1 MRKSMA
7 ITKNV
12 KRLLGAVRTLNESNH
27 GIERMALLYGLSGEG
42 KTTSVD
48 YCIDRTDG
56 LSLRAKRCWTMT
68 SMLAELATE
77 LRCPEK
83 IRKSNRAA
91 VMVNSIIE
99 HLNNQPRP
107 LFVDEVD
114 HLLNPH
120 NHRNGTS
127 VLETIRD
134 VYDSVKVPVILIGEE
149 NSAIAIQE
157 TARFARRITQVVEFR
172 GIDLED
178 ARTVAD
184 TVAEVNI
191 SDDLIAHVYQESQAN
206 IGRII
211 VALDAIERHGKAAGL
226 AEIDLN
232 AWGDKA
238 LFFDQQVF
246 FTRKGSQ
253 R

>member
-1 MRKSMA
+1 MKKEMA

-12 KRLLGAVRTLNESNH
+12 RRLLHAVNTLTASPH

-48 YCIDRTDG
+48 YVIDRTDG

-68 SMLAELATE
+68 SMLSELATE

-83 IRKSNRAA
+83 IRRTNRAA

-99 HLNNQPRP
+99 HLNDRPRP
-107 LFVDEVD
+107 LFVDEID
-114 HLLNPH
+114 HLFAPH
-120 NHRNGTS
+120 NRSKGTDI
-127 VLETIRD
+127 LETIRD
-134 VYDSVKVPVILIGEE
+134 IYDSVKVPVILVGEE
-149 NSAIAIQE
+149 NSAINVQE
-157 TARFARRITQVVEFR
+157 NGRFARRITQWVEFK

-184 TVAEVNI
+184 TISEVKV
-191 SDDLIAHVYQESQAN
+191 SEDLITHIYQEAQAN

-211 VALDAIERHGKAAGL
+211 VALDAIERHGKAVGL
-226 AEIDLN
+226 SEIDLK
-232 AWGDKA
+232 AWGSKA
-238 LFFDQQVF
+238 LFFDQPVF
-246 FTRKGSQ
+246 ARKGLK

>member
-1 MRKSMA
+1 MKKEMA

-12 KRLLGAVRTLNESNH
+12 RRLLYAVSTLTESAH

-48 YCIDRTDG
+48 YVIDRTDG
-56 LSLRAKRCWTMT
+56 ISLRAKRCWTMT

-83 IRKSNRAA
+83 IRRSNRAA

-99 HLNNQPRP
+99 QLNNRPRP
-107 LFVDEVD
+107 LFVDEID
-114 HLLNPH
+114 HLFVAH
-120 NHRNGTS
+120 NHRNGNNI
-127 VLETIRD
+127 LETLRD
-134 VYDSVKVPVILIGEE
+134 VYDSVKVPLILVGEE
-149 NSAIAIQE
+149 NSAINVQE
-157 TARFARRITQVVEFR
+157 NGRFARRITQWVEFK

-178 ARTVAD
+178 AAI
-184 TVAEVNI
+184 VAETVCEVKVAE
-191 SDDLIAHVYQESQAN
+191 DLVAHVYQEAQAN

-226 AEIDLN
+226 AEVDLKT
-232 AWGDKA
+232 WGRKT
-238 LFFDQQVF
+238 LFFDQPI
-246 FTRKGSQ
+246 FTRKGVK